1 MPTIKTFGRVKITM
15 YYGDHGV
22 PHFHVIAPDFK
33 VSVAIASLEILAGRA
48 PPRRT
53 REAIDWARQNRE
65 LLLAK
70 WEDLHR

>member
-1 MPTIKTFGRVKITM
+1 M

-33 VSVAIASLEILAGRA
+33 VSVAIQTLEVLAGAARPRELRA
-48 PPRRT
+48 
-53 REAIDWARQNRE
+53 AIEWARQNQM

>member
-1 MPTIKTFGRVKITM
+1 MPTIKTFGRVKVTM

-33 VSVAIASLEILAGRA
+33 VSVAIESLEVLAGTA

-53 REAIDWARQNRE
+53 REAIEWARQNRE
-65 LLLAK
+65 FLLAS
-70 WEDLHR
+70 WEDLQR